1 MQLLSSE
8 AQEQLSK
15 LLADQIEELARA
27 RLGLLKEQNRR
38 RLMTR
43 AEAARYVHLSGGKF
57 DDVVRPYVKPVSFE
71 GLSNWYI
78 AHFLLIVG
86 LGLVLYRVMVVEP
99 PYWEEEEGDVDSK

>member
-57 DDVVRPYVKPVSFE
+57 DDVVRPYVKTVSFE
-71 GLSNWYI
+71 GFSRLMW
-78 AHFLLIVG
+78 
-86 LGLVLYRVMVVEP
+86 
-99 PYWEEEEGDVDSK
+99 DVRDLDRFIDERKSSL

>member
-15 LLADQIEELARA
+15 IMAEKIEELAKTK
-27 RLGLLKEQNRR
+27 LGLLKEQNRR

-57 DDVVRPYVKPVSFE
+57 DDVVRPYVKSVSFE
-71 GLSNWYI
+71 GLSRIMWDVRDLDRFI
-78 AHFLLIVG
+78 
-86 LGLVLYRVMVVEP
+86 
-99 PYWEEEEGDVDSK
+99 EERKF